1 MTESRLRFGFTP
13 LFILLALALTG
24 SLAIGGYSLVQSP
37 SVSQFLGVSSLSH
50 QLKSSSAFL
59 DQYKLTSSRVL
70 VPAVGTVSLPDG
82 SFSAYRVIAATVNTS
97 PKSPIP
103 SYQDETKI
111 IYPSG
116 DICID
121 PPING
126 QLPNFRLKDG
136 TSTPA
141 RVLDHLS
148 VGLAPPS
155 GRTLP
160 LKILSGRVRDGKL
173 SGDFI
178 AQTYSSGHIVA
189 GHIDDSGYISTVT
202 TSLGSSKTT
211 EAQSII
217 SRMALALHYQLSQ
230 STTTHVLGVT
240 SDQASPAF
248 NENGDLEG
256 PLPLFNPEKLTW
268 TFGTGTATSTSTIA
282 NIFTFIQDQ
291 VDSGKINVV
300 APSVNIDAIEDI
312 KSTNS
317 HLTVSIA
324 DNTATLSLNL
334 QNSINS
340 ESIIDGQVK
349 RADIEDG
356 AVNTT
361 KIENSTITNE
371 DISDAASI
379 AGSKI
384 QLRSGG
390 GIINSSGLTL
400 LTTCANTEVLKWNT
414 TSSVWECG
422 TGSSGDGLWQLNS
435 GAISPFSL
443 TTDVNLGAA
452 STSSAKIS
460 LAGSLTRGLAAAII
474 NQTESQ
480 DIFTASASGT
490 TRFVIDNSGG
500 AGAWTEGSTVIYP
513 TTATN
518 RVGIGTTTE
527 ANIISY
533 LYVTNANVT
542 GKAVAIFNQTESQ
555 DIFTASASGAT
566 RLVLTNAGLVQVIAG
581 QGLDVLAAGEL
592 KLGDTTATT
601 VSLGTTAATTFNL
614 GAGGSL
620 TRTLN
625 LGTGTGADTINIGT
639 GASTADDIN
648 LGGLATSTIDI
659 LGVTDLGDGGT
670 TNYARFS
677 ATGDLSFVGTGDTI
691 TGPGAGGR

>member
-116 DICID
+116 DISID

-148 VGLAPPS
+148 VGLALPS

-490 TRFVIDNSGG
+490 TRFVIDNSGNIDAAGTLQAGSGNITLTDSTGYVLHDALTDCSNTQILKWSSGGSRWECASDNTGG

-592 KLGDTTATT
+592 KLG
-601 VSLGTTAATTFNL
+601 
-614 GAGGSL
+614 
-620 TRTLN
+620 
-625 LGTGTGADTINIGT
+625 
-639 GASTADDIN
+639 
-648 LGGLATSTIDI
+648 
-659 LGVTDLGDGGT
+659 
-670 TNYARFS
+670 
-677 ATGDLSFVGTGDTI
+677 
-691 TGPGAGGR
+691 